1 LICRLGFSRL
11 LLASGLT
18 LAAAAPAAFADT
30 QPASVEHVTTVAK
43 AETSS
48 PAASTNDASRYAS
61 REAQNKQVENYKGGS
76 VVVVGVS
83 GGAVL
88 VLLILLILLV

>member
-1 LICRLGFSRL
+1 MSTRLSL

-18 LAAAAPAAFADT
+18 LAAPAAFADT
-30 QPASVEHVTTVAK
+30 AQPTAIEHVTTAQ
-43 AETSS
+43 
-48 PAASTNDASRYAS
+48 PAAQTSTPTATDASRYAA
-61 REAQNKQVENYKGGS
+61 REKQDKQVQDYKGGS
-76 VVVVGVS
+76 VLVVGVS

>member
-1 LICRLGFSRL
+1 MSTRFSRL

-18 LAAAAPAAFADT
+18 LAAAAPAALADT
-30 QPASVEHVTTVAK
+30 RPATVEQVTTVAK
-43 AETSS
+43 AEAPS
-48 PAASTNDASRYAS
+48 PTASTNDASRYAS

-76 VVVVGVS
+76 VVVVGLS